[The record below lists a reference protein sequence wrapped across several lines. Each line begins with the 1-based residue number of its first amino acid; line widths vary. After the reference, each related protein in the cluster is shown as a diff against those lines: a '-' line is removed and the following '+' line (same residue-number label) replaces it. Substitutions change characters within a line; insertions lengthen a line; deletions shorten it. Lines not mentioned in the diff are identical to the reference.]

1 MTSITLRAPAKINL
15 YLAVTGKEEN
25 GYHTVETI
33 MQAISLCDTVT
44 VKKTPGESFSLTCSV
59 DALPSDSNNLAW
71 KAAMLYFDTLGID
84 DRCFSVYIE
93 KHIPIAGGLAGGS
106 TDAAA
111 VLLALNHLHQKT
123 MTEDMLLSCSER
135 LGMDVPFCLLAGM
148 GISTALGLHYGENM
162 QCLPTMPQMPLVIAS
177 AGEGVSTPW
186 AYALIDAS
194 VQDPPMGYAHI
205 RDTLQAA
212 DSTALLA
219 SMYNCF
225 EDVILPH
232 RPAAAYCRSR
242 LLSMDARRAMMSGSG
257 PTVFGIFDTLAHA
270 QAACDSLCAEGI
282 RAWTCTT
289 I

>member
-15 YLAVTGKEEN
+15 YLGVTGKEEN

-44 VKKTPGESFSLTCSV
+44 VKKMSGESFSLTCSV
-59 DALPSDSNNLAW
+59 DTLSCDSSNLAW
-71 KAAMLYFDTLGID
+71 KAAMLYFDTLGIE
-84 DRCFSVYIE
+84 DRSFSVHIE
-93 KHIPIAGGLAGGS
+93 KQIPIAGGLAGGS

-123 MTEDMLLSCSER
+123 MSEDMLLSCSEKI
-135 LGMDVPFCLLAGM
+135 GMDIPFCLLAGM
-148 GISTALGLHYGENM
+148 GISTALGLHYGEKM
-162 QCLPTMPQMPLVIAS
+162 QSLPTMPRMPLVIAS

-186 AYALIDAS
+186 AYGLIDATAPN
-194 VQDPPMGYAHI
+194 PPMGYVPVLDAL
-205 RDTLQAA
+205 RSA
-212 DSTALLA
+212 DDTALLS

-225 EDVILPH
+225 EDVILPN
-232 RPAAAYCRSR
+232 RPLADHCRSR
-242 LLSMDARRAMMSGSG
+242 LLSMGARRAMMSGSG
-257 PTVFGIFDTLAHA
+257 PTVFGIFDTP
-270 QAACDSLCAEGI
+270 QAAQTACASFCAEGI